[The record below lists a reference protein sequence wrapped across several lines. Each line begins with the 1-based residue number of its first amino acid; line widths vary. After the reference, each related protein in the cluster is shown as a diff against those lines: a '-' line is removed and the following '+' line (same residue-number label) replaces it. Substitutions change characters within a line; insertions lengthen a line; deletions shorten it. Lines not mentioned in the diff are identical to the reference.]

1 MKRRGGGSIFK
12 RGGAYWLKYYR
23 DGQPIRESVA
33 KSLNKAPGDVTPA
46 EARKLL
52 SQRLGKIANGEPIAF
67 RAERV
72 RVGALLDDLI
82 TEYTANGRRSIKR
95 VRFSVAHLRRAFGD
109 ARAHNLTTASIVEY
123 QARRQAA
130 GVSNATI
137 NRELAA
143 LRRAFKLA
151 VKGDEI
157 LRQPHIPMLQENNV
171 RQGFFE
177 RDQLEAVSRHLPE
190 AVRPVALFAFITGW
204 RVSEILGLTWRQVD
218 FGASTVRLEPG
229 TTKNGEGRT
238 VHFTPELRALLETQR
253 ECTAT
258 VQAKTDRIIPNVF
271 HRDGQPIKSFRGAWF
286 TACEAAGVPGRIFH
300 DLRRTAVRNLERA
313 GVPRSVAMKLTGHK
327 TEAVYRRYAI
337 VSDADL
343 RDAADKLAAIA
354 GPGTGT
360 TTGTVTMIR
369 RA

>member
-12 RGGAYWLKYYR
+12 RGGAYWLKFYR

-33 KSLNKAPGDVTPA
+33 KSLGKLPDLVTEKDASALLNK
-46 EARKLL
+46 
-52 SQRLGKIANGEPIAF
+52 RLGAIAGGQPIAIG
-67 RAERV
+67 ADRV
-72 RVGALLDDLI
+72 RIGALLDDLL

-95 VRFSVAHLRRAFGD
+95 ARFSVLHLRPFFGD
-109 ARAHNLTTASIVEY
+109 ARAHTLTTASVREY
-123 QARRQAA
+123 MARRQAA
-130 GVSNATI
+130 GASNATI

-143 LRRAFKLA
+143 LRRALTLA
-151 VKGDEI
+151 VQGRKI
-157 LRQPHIPMLQENNV
+157 LMRPYIPMLQENNA

-177 RDQLEAVSRHLPE
+177 RDQ
-190 AVRPVALFAFITGW
+190 
-204 RVSEILGLTWRQVD
+204 
-218 FGASTVRLEPG
+218 LEPG

-238 VHFTPELRALLETQR
+238 FHFTPELRALLEAQR
-253 ECTAT
+253 ECTAA
-258 VQAKTDRIIPNVF
+258 VQAKTDRIIPHVF
-271 HRDGQPIKSFRGAWF
+271 HRDGDPIKSFRGSWF
-286 TACEAAGVPGRIFH
+286 AACDAAHVPGRIFH

-369 RA
+369 RAAAETVSAQPSDLVAEGEGFEPPRASRPGGFQVHCLAS